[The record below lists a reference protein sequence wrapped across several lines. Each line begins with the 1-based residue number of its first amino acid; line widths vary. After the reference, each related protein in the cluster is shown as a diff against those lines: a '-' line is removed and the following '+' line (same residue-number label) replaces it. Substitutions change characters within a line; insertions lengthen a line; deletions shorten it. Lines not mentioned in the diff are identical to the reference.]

1 MATLGDF
8 LSNPIFWLIFAF
20 FALALVY
27 SLRSYIKALFT
38 SLFFDYGI
46 DAGLSFGDELLGIG
60 VTGLDVGDWI
70 AATLLFLKYKQQLG
84 TGWALLFA
92 AEAANFGLSLIPG
105 IGEGFEFFF
114 NLIPLT
120 TIVVLLKQNQA
131 NTLYTSIK
139 EYADY
144 LKQEQTSGT
153 EGIKK
158 ELQEIDALY
167 NACAY
172 QQLFALGAGIR
183 DGLAAEVRQLIQT
196 KLTRAQQ
203 QVMTALQKEVELG
216 TGKIHQQ
223 DISIVTAA
231 IQRALG
237 ELETDWKQADADA
250 NQILHSVSSLVYQVQ
265 QESAPPSSISFFK
278 EGA

>member
-1 MATLGDF
+1 MATLGDII
-8 LSNPIFWLIFAF
+8 SNPVFWLICAF
-20 FALALVY
+20 FVLAVLY
-27 SLRSYIKALFT
+27 SLRSYIRALGT

-70 AATLLFLKYKQQLG
+70 GAVLMFLKYRQQVG
-84 TGWALLFA
+84 TGWALLFL

-114 NLIPLT
+114 NMIPLAT
-120 TIVVLLKQNQA
+120 FVVLLKQHQA
-131 NTLYTSIK
+131 NQIYNSIK
-139 EYADY
+139 EYANY
-144 LKQEQTSGT
+144 LKQEQTSST

-167 NACAY
+167 NSCSY

-183 DGLAAEVRQLIQT
+183 EGLAAEVKQIIQAKIT
-196 KLTRAQQ
+196 SAQQ
-203 QVMTALQKEVELG
+203 QVMTTLQKEVQQG

-223 DISIVTAA
+223 DIAAVTAA

-237 ELETDWKQADADA
+237 ELETDWKQADQDA
-250 NQILHSVSSLVYQVQ
+250 NQILRSVSSLVYQVQ
-265 QESAPPSSISFFK
+265 QESPAEPADVFK
-278 EGA
+278 EAA

>member
-1 MATLGDF
+1 MATLGDII
-8 LSNPIFWLIFAF
+8 SNPSFWLICAF
-20 FALALVY
+20 FVLALVY
-27 SLRSYIKALFT
+27 SLRSYIRALGT

-70 AATLLFLKYKQQLG
+70 GAVFMFLKYRQQVG
-84 TGWALLFA
+84 TGWALLFL

-114 NLIPLT
+114 NMIPLAT
-120 TIVVLLKQNQA
+120 FVVLIKQHQA
-131 NTLYTSIK
+131 NQIYNSIK

-144 LKQEQTSGT
+144 LKQEQTSST

-158 ELQEIDALY
+158 ELQEVEGLY
-167 NACAY
+167 NSCSY

-183 DGLAAEVRQLIQT
+183 EGLAAEVKQLIQA

-203 QVMTALQKEVELG
+203 HVMTTLQKEVQLG

-223 DISIVTAA
+223 DIAAVTAA

-237 ELETDWKQADADA
+237 ELETDWKQADQDA

-265 QESAPPSSISFFK
+265 QESPPEPADVFK
-278 EGA
+278 EAA

>member
-1 MATLGDF
+1 MATIGDII
-8 LSNPIFWLIFAF
+8 SNPVFWLICAF
-20 FALALVY
+20 FILALIY

-38 SLFFDYGI
+38 SLFFDYGV

-70 AATLLFLKYKQQLG
+70 GAILLFLKYRQQVG
-84 TGWALLFA
+84 TGWALLFL

-114 NLIPLT
+114 NMFPIVT
-120 TIVVLLKQNQA
+120 FVVLLKQHQA
-131 NTLYTSIK
+131 NQIYTSIK

-144 LKQEQTSGT
+144 LKQEQTT
-153 EGIKK
+153 IEIKK
-158 ELQEIDALY
+158 EIQEIDTLY
-167 NACAY
+167 NSCAY

-183 DGLAAEVRQLIQT
+183 EGLAAEVKQIIQN
-196 KLTRAQQ
+196 KLSRAQQ
-203 QVMTALQKEVELG
+203 QVMTTLQKEVELG

-223 DISIVTAA
+223 DIAAVTAA

-237 ELETDWKQADADA
+237 ELETDWKQADLDA

-265 QESAPPSSISFFK
+265 QESQFK
-278 EGA
+278 EAA

>member
-1 MATLGDF
+1 MATIGDII
-8 LSNPIFWLIFAF
+8 SNPVFLLICAF
-20 FALALVY
+20 FILAIIY
-27 SLRSYIKALFT
+27 SLRSYIRALGT

-70 AATLLFLKYKQQLG
+70 GAVLMFLKYRQQVG
-84 TGWALLFA
+84 TGWALLFL
-92 AEAANFGLSLIPG
+92 AEAANFGLSFIPG

-114 NLIPLT
+114 NMIPLAT
-120 TIVVLLKQNQA
+120 FVVLLKQHQA

-139 EYADY
+139 EYANY
-144 LKQEQTSGT
+144 LKQEQTSAP

-167 NACAY
+167 TSCAY

-183 DGLAAEVRQLIQT
+183 EGLAAEVKQLIQA

-203 QVMTALQKEVELG
+203 QVMTTLQKEVELG

-223 DISIVTAA
+223 DIATISAA
-231 IQRALG
+231 LSRALS
-237 ELETDWKQADADA
+237 ELETDWKQADVDA

-265 QESAPPSSISFFK
+265 QESSREKSDAFK
-278 EGA
+278 EAI

>member
-1 MATLGDF
+1 MATLGDII
-8 LSNPIFWLIFAF
+8 SNPVFWLICAF
-20 FALALVY
+20 FVLALVY
-27 SLRSYIKALFT
+27 SLRSYIRALGT

-70 AATLLFLKYKQQLG
+70 GAVLMFLKYRQQVG
-84 TGWALLFA
+84 TGWALLFL

-114 NLIPLT
+114 NMIPLAT
-120 TIVVLLKQNQA
+120 FVVLLKQHQA
-131 NTLYTSIK
+131 NQIYNSIK

-144 LKQEQTSGT
+144 LKQEQTSST

-167 NACAY
+167 NSCSY

-183 DGLAAEVRQLIQT
+183 EGLAAEVKQIIQA

-203 QVMTALQKEVELG
+203 QVMTTLQKEVQPG

-223 DISIVTAA
+223 DIAAVTAA
-231 IQRALG
+231 IQRALS
-237 ELETDWKQADADA
+237 ELETDWKQADQDA

-265 QESAPPSSISFFK
+265 QESPAEPADVFK
-278 EGA
+278 EAA

>member
-1 MATLGDF
+1 MATIGDII
-8 LSNPIFWLIFAF
+8 SNPIFWMTCAF
-20 FALALVY
+20 FILAILY
-27 SLRSYIKALFT
+27 SLRSYIRALGT

-70 AATLLFLKYKQQLG
+70 GAALLFLKYKQHLG
-84 TGWALLFA
+84 TGWAFLFA
-92 AEAANFGLSLIPG
+92 AEAANFGLSFIPG

-114 NLIPLT
+114 NMIPLT

-131 NTLYTSIK
+131 NAIYSSIK

-144 LKQEQTSGT
+144 LKQEQTTSI

-203 QVMTALQKEVELG
+203 QVMTTLQKEVELG

-250 NQILHSVSSLVYQVQ
+250 NQILHSVSSLVYHVQ
-265 QESAPPSSISFFK
+265 QESSPEKSDAFK
-278 EGA
+278 EAA